1 MHAANLSADI
11 SQPKYV
17 GTNLI
22 YTTFELDFGLM
33 KLMTNVRVRIILVS
47 KDEPVNIRSEV
58 SPLSTSLCTLS

>member
-58 SPLSTSLCTLS
+58 SPLSPSLCTLS